1 MNKVV
6 LVTGG
11 SRGIGRATVE
21 YLASQGCRVA
31 FTYCRAAEQ
40 AEELVQSLTALG
52 ADVAAFQADLCDFD
66 AAERCVAAVVARFGR
81 LDALVNNAGVA
92 SIGLFSD
99 ITAEEW
105 QRVLAVDLT
114 GTAACCKA
122 AMADM
127 LRRHSGRVVNITSV
141 WGVHGASCEAA
152 YSAAKAG
159 VIGLTRALAKEMGP
173 SGITVNAVAPGVIA
187 TDMNRALGDDVLADL
202 AEETP
207 LGRLGTPR
215 DVAAAVAFL
224 LSEEAAFI
232 TGQVLGVDG
241 GFAL

>member
-21 YLASQGCRVA
+21 YLAEQGWRVA
-31 FTYCRAAEQ
+31 FTYCRAGEQ
-40 AEELVQSLTALG
+40 AEALVQSLTERG
-52 ADVAAFQADLCDFD
+52 ADVAAFQADLCNFA
-66 AAERCVAAVVARFGR
+66 AAEECVAAVIARFGR
-81 LDALVNNAGVA
+81 IDALVNNAGVA
-92 SIGLFSD
+92 SVGLFSD
-99 ITAEEW
+99 VTAEEW
-105 QRVLAVDLT
+105 QRVLSVDLT
-114 GTAACCKA
+114 GTAACCRA

-127 LRRHSGRVVNITSV
+127 LRRHDGRVVNVTSV
-141 WGVHGASCEAA
+141 WGIHGASCEAA

-173 SGITVNAVAPGVIA
+173 SGITVNAVAPGVID
-187 TDMNRALGDDVLADL
+187 TDMNRALGEEALREL

-207 LGRLGTPR
+207 LGRLGTPQ
-215 DVAAAVAFL
+215 DVAASIGFL

>member
-1 MNKVV
+1 MKNVV

-11 SRGIGRATVE
+11 SRGIGRATVQ
-21 YLASQGCRVA
+21 YLAKRGWCVA
-31 FTYCRAAEQ
+31 FTYCHAAE
-40 AEELVQSLTALG
+40 AAGELVRELTAFG

-66 AAERCVAAVVARFGR
+66 AADRCVKAVIARFGR
-81 LDALVNNAGVA
+81 IDALVNNAGVS
-92 SIGLFSD
+92 SIGLFND
-99 ITAEEW
+99 LTAEEW
-105 QRVLAVDLT
+105 HRVLSVDLT
-114 GTAACCKA
+114 GTAACCRA

-173 SGITVNAVAPGVIA
+173 SGITVNAVAPGVID
-187 TDMNRALGDDVLADL
+187 TDMNKVLDADALHEL

-207 LGRLGTPR
+207 LGRIGSPY

-224 LSEEAAFI
+224 LSEEASFI
-232 TGQVLGVDG
+232 TGQVIGVDG

>member
-11 SRGIGRATVE
+11 SRGIGRATVKR
-21 YLASQGCRVA
+21 LAADGFRVA
-31 FTYCRAAEQ
+31 FTYCRAADH
-40 AEELVQSLTALG
+40 AEELVRSLTDLG

-66 AAERCVAAVVARFGR
+66 AAARCVDEVLSRFGR
-81 LDALVNNAGVA
+81 IDALVNNAGV
-92 SIGLFSD
+92 SSVGLFTDVSE
-99 ITAEEW
+99 EEW

-114 GTAACCKA
+114 GAAACAKVVLQ
-122 AMADM
+122 DM
-127 LRRHSGRVVNITSV
+127 LHRHSGRIVNVSSV

-159 VIGLTRALAKEMGP
+159 LLGLTRALAKEAGP
-173 SGITVNAVAPGVIA
+173 SGITVNAVAPGVID
-187 TDMNRALGDDVLADL
+187 TDMNRHFDEETLAAL

-207 LGRLGTPR
+207 LCRIGKAE
-215 DVAAAVAFL
+215 DVAAAIAFL
-224 LSEEAAFI
+224 LSEDASFI